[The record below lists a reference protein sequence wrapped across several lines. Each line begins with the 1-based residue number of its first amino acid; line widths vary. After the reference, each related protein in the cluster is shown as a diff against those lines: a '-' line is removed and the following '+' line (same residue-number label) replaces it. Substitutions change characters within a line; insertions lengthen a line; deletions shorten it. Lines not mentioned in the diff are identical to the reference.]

1 MVITIKKSS
10 ILFRLFAATIFLIV
24 LIDLITSARIY
35 LYSLFNL
42 DSDIVIRILGMFIS
56 AEEIIYVYMFME
68 YFKQVTKGVD
78 NEKITKRK
86 EN

>member
-1 MVITIKKSS
+1 MIVIKKE
-10 ILFRLFAATIFLIV
+10 ILFRLFGTVMFLIV

-42 DSDIVIRILGMFIS
+42 DPDIVVRILGMFIS
-56 AEEIIYVYMFME
+56 AEEIIYVYMFIE

-78 NEKITKRK
+78 DEKK
-86 EN
+86 

>member
-1 MVITIKKSS
+1 MMKISKSEL
-10 ILFRLFAATIFLIV
+10 LFRVFLTIAFLIC
-24 LIDLITSARIY
+24 LFDLITSARIY

-68 YFKQVTKGVD
+68 YFNQVTKGVD
-78 NEKITKRK
+78 DEKITKRK